1 MAVLLAGCGSKT
13 DANEKNFSA
22 AIEQYLDK
30 KGELCLN
37 ITRWPVD
44 VDAME
49 LRLQKTLPTATA
61 GRMAALEAVGLVT
74 GADIEIEAV
83 GFDGKPNGGMLKVK
97 RYTMTDAAKPFARTE
112 EVERFGAKGKTR
124 ETRTD
129 LCWGK
134 KVLHNVVKW
143 EGPRT
148 FGDYQ
153 EALVQYQYK
162 IDGLAEWAK
171 KPEFLVAFPG
181 IGRMVDDPAKKEQHI
196 VKLTNLGWEAAGL
209 DN

>member
-1 MAVLLAGCGSKT
+1 
-13 DANEKNFSA
+13 
-22 AIEQYLDK
+22 
-30 KGELCLN
+30 
-37 ITRWPVD
+37 
-44 VDAME
+44 ME

-112 EVERFGAKGKTR
+112 EVERFGAKGKIR

-148 FGDYQ
+148 SGDYQ

-162 IDGLAEWAK
+162 IDGLADWAK

-181 IGRMVDDPAKKEQHI
+181 VGRMVDDPFKKEQHV